1 MVTNPLLVIEFIK
14 VINTEILVGL
24 VIAEHEIDGNEEAVF
39 HGADGALFSTPP
51 CQTMVLGFEIAGFGA
66 HRCVRHLGQHCV
78 EVTVGRGGF
87 ATAPFAS
94 AFMVT
99 RTAARPRGKV
109 FVGGNRLMSIP
120 VSANSALAPRSPTP
134 ATASSCSTAARNDGG
149 ATAPSRSLTLA
160 ISFSRKSYCPS
171 NWCNKKR

>member
-1 MVTNPLLVIEFIK
+1 MVTNPLLGIEFIK
-14 VINTEILVGL
+14 VTNTEILVGL

-109 FVGGNRLMSIP
+109 FVGGESTP
-120 VSANSALAPRSPTP
+120 VDPGFRQQRPRP
-134 ATASSCSTAARNDGG
+134 
-149 ATAPSRSLTLA
+149 TLA